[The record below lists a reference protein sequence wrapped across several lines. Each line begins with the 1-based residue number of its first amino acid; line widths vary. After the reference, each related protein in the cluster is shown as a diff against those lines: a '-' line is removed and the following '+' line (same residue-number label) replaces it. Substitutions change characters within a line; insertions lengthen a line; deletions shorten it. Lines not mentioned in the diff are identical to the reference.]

1 MQAVQMPSLLERL
14 GSLTSIRDTELLEQS
29 LLKTVL
35 STLNIADCS
44 LYRLN
49 ERQDFLRVIHMH
61 RSAKR
66 SADEAER
73 VLERAEIEYSN
84 IVLSDDLMDLIDTVK
99 LTLHQ
104 AARKLGNKVL
114 NVYPLFG
121 RAGMNGYLVFESR
134 QPISLSHSSILKG
147 VLQLYRN
154 YYTLLDESQRD
165 KLTGLLN
172 RHALD
177 QGLDRMLSAL
187 SNHSAPPAESTVI
200 QEQEHD
206 PEHRQGGNRQ
216 YWLAVVDVDHFKPIN
231 DNYGHV
237 VGDEILLLVAQT
249 MHRNLREGDLLYR
262 YGGEEFVI
270 ITTTDAECRRPE
282 QFDRLRAAI
291 EKRDFPQVGQVTV
304 SVGFCRFDS
313 LHSATTLIAHAD
325 KALYEAKRGG
335 RNRVESYGELV
346 ESGVIKQDAY
356 GSVELF

>member
-1 MQAVQMPSLLERL
+1 MHVAQMPSLLERL

-49 ERQDFLRVIHMH
+49 DRQDFLRVVHLH
-61 RSAKR
+61 RSSKR
-66 SADEAER
+66 SEAEGDS

-84 IVLSDDLMDLIDTVK
+84 IVLSDDLLELIDTVK

-104 AARKLGNKVL
+104 ASRKIGSKVL

-121 RAGMNGYLVFESR
+121 RAGMNGYLAFESR
-134 QPISLSHSSILKG
+134 QAISLSHASILKG

-177 QGLDRMLSAL
+177 QGLDRMLAAL
-187 SNHSAPPAESTVI
+187 SNRQLQPTSSAEY
-200 QEQEHD
+200 
-206 PEHRQGGNRQ
+206 GGDKAGEDQRKADDRQ
-216 YWLAVVDVDHFKPIN
+216 YWLAVIDVDHFKPIN
-231 DNYGHV
+231 DNYGHI
-237 VGDEILLLVAQT
+237 VGDEILLLIAQT
-249 MHRNLREGDLLYR
+249 MHRSLREGDLLYR
-262 YGGEEFVI
+262 YGGEEFVV
-270 ITTTDAECRRPE
+270 ITTTDNTSREPE
-282 QFDRLRAAI
+282 QLERLRAKV
-291 EKRDFPQVGQVTV
+291 EQRDFPQVGRVTV
-304 SVGFCRFDS
+304 SIGYCRFDS
-313 LHSATTLIAHAD
+313 LHSASTLIAHAD

-335 RNRVESYGELV
+335 RNQVANYGALV